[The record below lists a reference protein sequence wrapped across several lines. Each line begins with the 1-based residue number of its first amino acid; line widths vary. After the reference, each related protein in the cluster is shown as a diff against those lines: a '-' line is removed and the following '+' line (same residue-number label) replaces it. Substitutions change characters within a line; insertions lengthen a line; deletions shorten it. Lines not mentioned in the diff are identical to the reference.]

1 MILKCV
7 LCLLPSWY
15 PGVINVFADKNNFTG
30 IKPENME
37 SFYNSVTTL
46 VSTQVGFGDLGFAS
60 FIGIF
65 TFAVKALIHFQS
77 WLYDY
82 IVYDQWLWETTHDV
96 VTIEQLTVECNAK

>member
-1 MILKCV
+1 M
-7 LCLLPSWY
+7 LPSWY

-46 VSTQVGFGDLGFAS
+46 VSTQVGFCDLGFAS

-65 TFAVKALIHFQS
+65 TFAVRALIHFQS
-77 WLYDY
+77 WSYDY
-82 IVYDQWLWETTHDV
+82 IVCDQLLWETTPHII
-96 VTIEQLTVECNAK
+96 TIEQLIV